1 MQKHTITSVDEYIN
15 QFPEATQKK
24 LIQLRSIITSTCPQA
39 QEKLSWGAP
48 TYYLNGYLLQFA
60 AYQHHIGFYTSPE
73 VLNAFKEAL
82 STYNTNEKNTM
93 QIPLDQEL
101 PKTLIKDMILA
112 QVKQNN
118 N

>member
-15 QFPEATQKK
+15 QFPKATQEK
-24 LIQLRSIITSTCPQA
+24 LKQMRSIVTSTCPQA

-48 TYYLNGYLLQFA
+48 TYYLNGYLLQYA

-73 VLNAFKEAL
+73 VLNTFKEAL
-82 STYNTNEKNTM
+82 STYKTNEKNTM
-93 QIPLDQEL
+93 QIPLNQEL
-101 PKTLIKDMILA
+101 PEALIKDMVLA